1 MLDRLKS
8 FFTHTG
14 PATGKVPVADEK
26 TLAAAALMVE
36 AAMMD
41 ETFGAQERDAI
52 TRILG
57 QRFGVSE
64 AEAAAVIAEAER
76 AQADANHLLRFTRS
90 VKDTFSPEDR
100 IEVIEMLWEVAY
112 ADGQLH
118 DYESNL
124 LRRVCGLIY
133 VSDRDSG
140 AARKRVLARLG
151 LSS

>member
-1 MLDRLKS
+1 MLERLKS

-14 PATGKVPVADEK
+14 PATGKVSVADEK

-41 ETFGAQERDAI
+41 ETFGAQERNAI
-52 TRILG
+52 TRILE

-112 ADGQLH
+112 ADGRLH